1 MNIIIILIILYSMD
15 FIINNFENC
24 IWLAVILVAICP
36 TLESKI
42 AIPLA
47 MNTAFWGSNAYS
59 PLTALLLSFVG
70 SILPCFILML
80 IARKI
85 KSKTAGFV
93 TSKFMQKYQAKSAK
107 IENGKS
113 DFKKYLLLTCFVAV
127 PIPLTG
133 VWTGSIVAGLT
144 NLDLKYSFISI
155 SIGTFISACA
165 ITLLCTLFTNS
176 ITYIF
181 MISIFIII
189 LFLFFELL
197 FSILSQNK
205 KKKTHLD

>member
-1 MNIIIILIILYSMD
+1 MD

-24 IWLAVILVAICP
+24 IWLIVLLIAMCP

-47 MNTAFWGSNAYS
+47 MNTAFWGNNAYS
-59 PLTALLLSFVG
+59 PLIALILAFIG
-70 SILPCFILML
+70 SILPSLFLIL
-80 IARKI
+80 ISRKI

-93 TSKFMQKYQAKSAK
+93 TSNFIQKYKTKSAR

-113 DFKKYLLLTCFVAV
+113 DFKKYLLLACFVAI

-133 VWTGSIVAGLT
+133 VWTGSIVAGFT

-155 SIGTFISACA
+155 SIGAFISASA
-165 ITLLCTLFTNS
+165 ITLLCTLFNNS
-176 ITYIF
+176 ISYIL

-189 LFLFFELL
+189 LFLFFELI
-197 FSILSQNK
+197 FSFVSHYK
-205 KKKTHLD
+205 KEKTHL